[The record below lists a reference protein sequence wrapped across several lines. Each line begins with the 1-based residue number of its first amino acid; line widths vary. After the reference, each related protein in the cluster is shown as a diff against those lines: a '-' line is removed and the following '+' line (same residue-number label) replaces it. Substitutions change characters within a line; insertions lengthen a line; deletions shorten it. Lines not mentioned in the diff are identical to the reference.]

1 MPSGYVIRTNQ
12 YYDSVFL
19 MGVNNRL
26 SKVEGVEQTA
36 VLMGSEK
43 NKGLLADIGIGGLEL
58 DNALPNDLI
67 VAVIAK
73 TVEIVESVLNDLDD
87 ALSAIDQ
94 GVSTSEH
101 HTLDDG
107 LVEKPLANLAVLS
120 IPGEYVYREARKV
133 LEANLNLFIF
143 SSNVSLEEEL
153 KLKRFAAERNLLVMG
168 PDCGTSILG
177 GKGIGFANAV
187 RKGTIGAIGPSGTGL
202 QKVHASRRDAY
213 GRRGSSRR

>member
-107 LVEKPLANLAVLS
+107 LVEKPLANFHTRRVCLS
-120 IPGEYVYREARKV
+120 G
-133 LEANLNLFIF
+133 
-143 SSNVSLEEEL
+143 S
-153 KLKRFAAERNLLVMG
+153 AE
-168 PDCGTSILG
+168 GT
-177 GKGIGFANAV
+177 
-187 RKGTIGAIGPSGTGL
+187 
-202 QKVHASRRDAY
+202 
-213 GRRGSSRR
+213 